1 MPATLDVER
10 ERSLYPQISEL
21 NLLDADFLEER
32 LRFNRNA
39 ANRARRQ
46 NLRNIEPYV
55 SHVIYY
61 LLTLGHT
68 VFYSGF
74 YNYKILHAIWL
85 FLSRIFLKTNNKI
98 FNKPEKINQ
107 LIIFVNY
114 RKNIFHWHSIFK

>member
-10 ERSLYPQISEL
+10 ERLLYPQISEL

-98 FNKPEKINQ
+98 
-107 LIIFVNY
+107 LISP
-114 RKNIFHWHSIFK
+114 KK

>member
-10 ERSLYPQISEL
+10 ERLLYPQISEL

-55 SHVIYY
+55 SHVIYFIFHAKS
-61 LLTLGHT
+61 TE
-68 VFYSGF
+68 
-74 YNYKILHAIWL
+74 ILHAIWL

>member
-10 ERSLYPQISEL
+10 ERLLYPQISEL

-55 SHVIYY
+55 SHVIYFIFHAKS
-61 LLTLGHT
+61 TE
-68 VFYSGF
+68 
-74 YNYKILHAIWL
+74 ILHAIWL

-98 FNKPEKINQ
+98 LITNFSYYQIFALWLFKKNKGIC
-107 LIIFVNY
+107 IIQY
-114 RKNIFHWHSIFK
+114 WQKN